1 MSGGEEMKVKTGH
14 LVMWVQGLVLV
25 LLCAKLGAG
34 AILEKE
40 GETGTAGEE
49 AVQLTNAAKTE
60 TRRQILIRTGDWFR
74 KRKG

>member
-25 LLCAKLGAG
+25 LLCARLGAG

-40 GETGTAGEE
+40 EETGTAG
-49 AVQLTNAAKTE
+49 
-60 TRRQILIRTGDWFR
+60 
-74 KRKG
+74 

>member
-25 LLCAKLGAG
+25 LLCARLGAG

-40 GETGTAGEE
+40 GETGTAGRGSRT
-49 AVQLTNAAKTE
+49 ADKCSKK
-60 TRRQILIRTGDWFR
+60 RRREGRF
-74 KRKG
+74 